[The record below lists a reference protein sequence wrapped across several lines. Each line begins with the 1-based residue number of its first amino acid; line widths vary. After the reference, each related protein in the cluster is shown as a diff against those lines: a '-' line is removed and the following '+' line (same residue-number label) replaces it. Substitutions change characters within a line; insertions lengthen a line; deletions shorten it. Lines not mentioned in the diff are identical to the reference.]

1 MIDTMKQAL
10 EALQGSGY
18 YDTTHQRE
26 AIAALRQAIAEAE
39 KPVAKVVLTDT
50 IGLPLLQW
58 LDLDRQFDFK
68 GGEFLYTLPPKREW
82 VGLTDNEFEWLETYG
97 NQFNCGRMLRAIEA
111 KLKEK
116 NT

>member
-1 MIDTMKQAL
+1 MIDAMKKGL

-18 YDTTHQRE
+18 YDTTQQRE
-26 AIAALRQAIAEAE
+26 AITALRQAIAEAE

-68 GGEFLYTLPPKREW
+68 GGEFLYTAPPKRQW
-82 VGLTDNEFEWLETYG
+82 VGLTDQEIWEADGLDDLVW
-97 NQFNCGRMLRAIEA
+97 GRNIEA
-111 KLKEK
+111 KLRER

>member
-1 MIDTMKQAL
+1 MSIEAMKQAL
-10 EALQGSGY
+10 SVLETGEYIGGV
-18 YDTTHQRE
+18 TVR
-26 AIAALRQAIAEAE
+26 LRQAIADAE

-68 GGEFLYTLPPKREW
+68 GGEFLYTAPPKRQW
-82 VGLTDNEFEWLETYG
+82 VELTDKEIDNLELPDTPTVK
-97 NQFNCGRMLRAIEA
+97 QFVRFIEA
-111 KLKEK
+111 KLREK